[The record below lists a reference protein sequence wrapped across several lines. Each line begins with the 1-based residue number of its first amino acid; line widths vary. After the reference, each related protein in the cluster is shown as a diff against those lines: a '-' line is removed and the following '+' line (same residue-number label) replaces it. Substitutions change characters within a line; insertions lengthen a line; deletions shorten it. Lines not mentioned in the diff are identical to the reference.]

1 MFPNIQTQRK
11 KCFFGRNNLPSFTP
25 IINGLSQTK
34 SKAGVFTQVFI
45 TGENFFRNG
54 TTYVNFGTIKKI
66 PVTYYS
72 SFNISFT
79 VPTNATPG
87 NYNVTATNIFNGNFS
102 LPVQWTYPSNLKNSN
117 SINYTIM

>member
-11 KCFFGRNNLPSFTP
+11 KCFFVRNNLPSFTP
-25 IINGLSQTK
+25 IIYGLSQ
-34 SKAGVFTQVFI
+34 SSSNASIFTEIFI

-54 TTYVNFGTIKKI
+54 TTYVNFGAIKNI

-72 SFNISFT
+72 SFNISFI

-102 LPVQWTYPSNLKNSN
+102 LPVQWTYPPNLNNSN
-117 SINYTIM
+117 SINYTIL